1 MSDEDA
7 ARLRSLEAELATLR
21 AEIDRGHERE
31 ALLHA
36 QKMDS
41 LARLAGGLA
50 HDFNNL
56 LTPILAYANMGLMQL
71 RIGEPLHEE
80 LDEIRQAA
88 DRATGLIRQ
97 LLTFSRKQPMQLH
110 PVALNRVIEGLA
122 PMLRRLVG
130 DEVEVELQL
139 ADDLDNVIADPGR
152 VEQILIDLVLHAR
165 DAIAGEGRV
174 TITTRNVAPGPGSA
188 EVRAGV
194 GPGHVLLA
202 VRDTGGGMTPEMQR
216 RVFEPYFTAARDP
229 LKGAGLGLASVHG
242 LVKLHGGDVRCD
254 SEVGRGTL
262 FSVLLPR
269 TDEPL
274 LDDEAPGR
282 GALSRAVTREP

>member
-110 PVALNRVIEGLA
+110 PVAPNRLIEGLVR
-122 PMLRRLVG
+122 MLRRLAG
-130 DEVEVELQL
+130 DCVDVELELAADLGNVL
-139 ADDLDNVIADPGR
+139 ADPSRICLLYTSPSP
-152 VEQILIDLVLHAR
+152 R
-165 DAIAGEGRV
+165 DR
-174 TITTRNVAPGPGSA
+174 TRSRMPSSA
-188 EVRAGV
+188 
-194 GPGHVLLA
+194 
-202 VRDTGGGMTPEMQR
+202 
-216 RVFEPYFTAARDP
+216 
-229 LKGAGLGLASVHG
+229 
-242 LVKLHGGDVRCD
+242 
-254 SEVGRGTL
+254 
-262 FSVLLPR
+262 
-269 TDEPL
+269 
-274 LDDEAPGR
+274 
-282 GALSRAVTREP
+282 